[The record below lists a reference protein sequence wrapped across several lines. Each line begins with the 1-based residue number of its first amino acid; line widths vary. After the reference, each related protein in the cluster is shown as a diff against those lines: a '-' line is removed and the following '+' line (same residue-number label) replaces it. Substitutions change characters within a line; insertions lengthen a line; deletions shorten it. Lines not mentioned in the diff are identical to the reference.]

1 MGYCTKQAVDLILA
15 QALTSARPEQSVTT
29 GKTKLI
35 GIGGIGNVRDT
46 NRIPDEIVEQYIS
59 FSDNQID
66 GILSQQYFTPFNK
79 CANGQ
84 WDLDEDINIS
94 LISGTD
100 VGTDSAGNAITTT
113 TGSSA
118 DDDTIVVNSSV
129 NLVEGDEIIIHDDLT
144 GDEEVAIVDA
154 LIDQNTFRVTASVE
168 GVFLADSGVRIIRSQ
183 FPPPLNQISARYA
196 ASYIYDKYFAAQATP
211 DVSDYGK
218 EMRAIAMG
226 QLNDVLNGKTI
237 LKCARRKGDHFGNPW
252 INSNHSLQAPY
263 GGFSTSDR
271 DMSKPQ

>member
-1 MGYCTKQAVDLILA
+1 MGYANKSAVDLILA
-15 QALTSARPEQSVTT
+15 QALTSARPEQSTST
-29 GKTKLI
+29 GRTKLI
-35 GIGGIGNVRDT
+35 GIGGIANVRDT
-46 NRIPDEIVEQYIS
+46 NRIPDEVVEQYIS

-94 LISGTD
+94 IISGTD
-100 VGTDSAGNAITTT
+100 VGTDTAGITVTNTT
-113 TGSSA
+113 SSSA
-118 DDDTIVVNSSV
+118 NDDTIVVNSSV

-144 GDEEVAIVDA
+144 GDEEVAIVKT
-154 LIDQNTFRVTASVE
+154 LIDQNTFQVTSPVE

-196 ASYIYDKYFAAQATP
+196 ASYIYDKYFAAQASP
-211 DVSDYGK
+211 NVSDYGK

-226 QLNDVLNGKTI
+226 QLNDILNGKTI
-237 LKCARRKGDHFGNPW
+237 LKCARRRGDIFGNPW
-252 INSNHSLQAPY
+252 LSDSYSHQDRGYN
-263 GGFSTSDR
+263 TSER